1 MCAGHTSCFFSPFML
16 TRNVRTT
23 LIVALARFRKAVA
36 QRLEAALSV
45 AFIGATGSRAL
56 SNP

>member
-1 MCAGHTSCFFSPFML
+1 
-16 TRNVRTT
+16 VRTT